1 MIHFSLFLFSIHFI
15 LSIQKVNGFVIIFGG
30 VNREQTH
37 FNDAIIFN
45 SVDGKWMKA
54 EQKGVNNVCFER
66 IIKINI

>member
-1 MIHFSLFLFSIHFI
+1 MTHFSLFSFSIHFI

-45 SVDGKWMKA
+45 SVDGKWIKA
-54 EQKGVNNVCFER
+54 EQKGVTKVCFER
-66 IIKINI
+66 IIQINI